1 MSFMKVNLQ
10 SVHFNARQDLQ
21 EFVQKKLDKLEVF
34 YDRILEAEVI
44 LKVENATDKENKVA
58 EVKLVIPGNDLVV
71 KKQSASFE
79 QAVDLASEAL
89 ERQLKKHKEKV
100 KGF

>member
-1 MSFMKVNLQ
+1 
-10 SVHFNARQDLQ
+10 
-21 EFVQKKLDKLEVF
+21 
-34 YDRILEAEVI
+34 
-44 LKVENATDKENKVA
+44 
-58 EVKLVIPGNDLVV
+58 VV

>member
-1 MSFMKVNLQ
+1 MIPMKVNLQ

-21 EFVQKKLDKLEVF
+21 DFVQKKLDKLEVF

-44 LKVENATDKENKVA
+44 LRVENASDKENKVA

-79 QAVDLASEAL
+79 QAVDLVAEAL

>member
-1 MSFMKVNLQ
+1 
-10 SVHFNARQDLQ
+10 
-21 EFVQKKLDKLEVF
+21 LDKLEVF